1 MADDQA
7 IALAVIN
14 HIEVLRE
21 LAFNSDDEEEALTS
35 AMLLINLYE
44 AIIEG
49 HGIMAFVDG
58 DEQVH

>member
-1 MADDQA
+1 MSDDTLG
-7 IALAVIN
+7 LAVVN

-21 LAFNSDDEEEALTS
+21 LTFNSDDDEEALTS

>member
-1 MADDQA
+1 MSDDNLG
-7 IALAVIN
+7 LAVVN

-21 LAFNSDDEEEALTS
+21 LTFNSDDDEEALTS